1 MQVYVVMFRQDDPK
15 KCTAA
20 KLVKF
25 GLARQVGRTQGRT
38 IVLDPFAKTYLLK
51 KDAKAASSIT
61 GIDCSWN
68 LAEGAFSKRFQGML
82 RKLPPLLA
90 GNPVNYAKLGKLTT
104 VEAIAGAAFIL
115 GHEGLAAELLSK
127 FTTQVNYCGSMP
139 SIAQRQGPI
148 FRCSSFYLELPTDL
162 FGMNDFIASV
172 PHCWRVLTGPRVDN
186 YCAWNL

>member
-1 MQVYVVMFRQDDPK
+1 VHAQVLMFRQDDPK

-25 GLARQVGRTQGRT
+25 NLAKSVTKTTQNT
-38 IVLDPFAKTYLLK
+38 IILDPFAKQTLLYH
-51 KDAKAASSIT
+51 DAKIADSIT

-68 LAEGAFSKRFQGML
+68 LADTTFKKRFGGIP

-115 GHEGLAAELLSK
+115 RYDVMAMELLSK
-127 FTTQVNYCGSMP
+127 FNWGHT
-139 SIAQRQGPI
+139 
-148 FRCSSFYLELPTDL
+148 FYELNADLLADYAKLELEEQIRPLLQEYGIVQNID
-162 FGMNDFIASV
+162 
-172 PHCWRVLTGPRVDN
+172 
-186 YCAWNL
+186 